1 MNYARS
7 TWTYIINIQPTKYSS
22 NTYIGSFTYGAG
34 ISATKAI
41 AISKAIRQ
49 IESEYSECTCLGID
63 KFSQLLSDLD
73 DNNWNVICK
82 QGTDKYIT
90 GRMRNVELQYF

>member
-1 MNYARS
+1 M
-7 TWTYIINIQPTKYSS
+7 
-22 NTYIGSFTYGAG
+22 
-34 ISATKAI
+34 
-41 AISKAIRQ
+41 
-49 IESEYSECTCLGID
+49 GID

-90 GRMRNVELQYF
+90 GRMRNVYLQYLKDVVNVNIFFGLANDLDLIFILIYCLSSYERDILHFSI